1 LGAKKFRIDQVN
13 HGIFRELQSSFEEI
27 TALPKDLREQLAK
40 KEKFSVLEKQ
50 KHFKSEKNK
59 TDDNDDSGVTE
70 KMLFKTHDGHFIE
83 SVLMRHR
90 GRKTV
95 CVSCQIGCPAGC
107 VFCATGKMGIK
118 RNLTAR
124 EIYEQVLYWNRI
136 LKDEWVAENASAP
149 LSDQKK
155 WNGKN
160 PPHEARVRNI
170 VFMGMGEP
178 MFNYENVIQAIKF
191 FNDDKKFAIGIRH
204 ITISTVGIIPGIKK
218 LMEENL
224 LVNLAFSLHSASV
237 SHRKDIVP
245 MDKTYPLPDLMNTFD
260 QYTKKTNRRIFY
272 EYVVLKGINDK
283 EEDAHELGKL
293 LQHRLAHMNFIP
305 YNVNP
310 ECGDHLKTPE
320 EKQMRKMQRILDSY
334 GVPSTIRMTMGDD
347 VDAACGQLA
356 NKEKDQKDPEKI
368 PEKKQEGKEGEE

>member
-1 LGAKKFRIDQVN
+1 MFTEALEKLGAKKFRIDQVN
-13 HGIFRELQSSFEEI
+13 HGIFRELQSSFDEI
-27 TALPKDLREQLAK
+27 TALPKELREKLEET
-40 KEKFSVLEKQ
+40 EKFSVLEVK
-50 KHFKSEKNK
+50 KHFKSKAKEQEEKGERKK
-59 TDDNDDSGVTE
+59 TDTENTE
-70 KMLFKTHDGHFIE
+70 KVLFKTHDGYYIE
-83 SVLMRHR
+83 SVLMRHK

-95 CVSCQIGCPAGC
+95 CVSSQIGCPAGC
-107 VFCATGKMGIK
+107 VFCATGKMGIT

-124 EIYEQVLYWNRI
+124 EIYEQTLFWNRI
-136 LKDEWVAENASAP
+136 LKQEWLEENASTP

-160 PPHEARVRNI
+160 PPHEARVRNM

-178 MFNYENVIQAIKF
+178 MFNYENVIEAVKF

-224 LVNLAFSLHSASV
+224 LVNLAFSLHSASKFN
-237 SHRKDIVP
+237 RKDIVP
-245 MDKTYPLPDLMNTFD
+245 MDKTYPLPDLMEVFD

-272 EYVVLKGINDK
+272 EYVVLAGINDL
-283 EEDAHELGKL
+283 EENAHELGKL
-293 LQHRLAHMNFIP
+293 LEHRLAHMNFIP

-310 ECGDHLKTPE
+310 ECGDHLKTPAE
-320 EKQMRKMQRILDSY
+320 SQIRKMQKILDRY
-334 GVPSTIRMTMGDD
+334 GVPSTIRMTLGDD

-356 NKEKDQKDPEKI
+356 NKEGADEA
-368 PEKKQEGKEGEE
+368 

>member
-1 LGAKKFRIDQVN
+1 MFTKVLEELGAKKFRIDQVN

-27 TALPKDLREQLAK
+27 TALPKELREKLAET
-40 KEKFSVLEKQ
+40 EKFSVLEVR
-50 KHFKSEKNK
+50 KHFKSDK
-59 TDDNDDSGVTE
+59 DISGAGSTE
-70 KMLFKTHDGHFIE
+70 KVLFKTHDGHYIE
-83 SVLMRHR
+83 SVLMRHK

-107 VFCATGKMGIK
+107 VFCATGKMGIT

-124 EIYEQVLYWNRI
+124 EIYEQTLYWNRI
-136 LKDEWVAENASAP
+136 LKKEWLEKQDNTSTGSVS
-149 LSDQKK
+149 QK

-178 MFNYENVIQAIKF
+178 MFNYENVIEAIKF

-224 LVNLAFSLHSASV
+224 LVNLAFSLHSGSV
-237 SHRKDIVP
+237 KRRNEIVP
-245 MDKTYPLPDLMNTFD
+245 MDKTYPLPELMQVFD

-272 EYVVLKGINDK
+272 EYVVLKGINDSEK
-283 EEDAHELGKL
+283 DAHELGKL
-293 LQHRLAHMNFIP
+293 LETRLAHMNFIP

-310 ECGDHLKTPE
+310 ECGDHLMPPE
-320 EKQMRKMQRILDSY
+320 EESMRKMQKILETY
-334 GVPSTIRMTMGDD
+334 GVPSTIRMTLGDD

-356 NKEKDQKDPEKI
+356 NKEGANEI
-368 PEKKQEGKEGEE
+368 